1 MPPLGPL
8 DRALTDHSITRH
20 RIRPRFHRV
29 GIRKQIG
36 CCLFEIMLPCR
47 HPKSQVGT
55 LLFSTCAP
63 RSNMNRLRIS
73 LFLVQPHSAFSFSIQ
88 PFSRHT
94 HARFI
99 YALSSRPRP
108 RNTFLSGS
116 LYNPRFV
123 NETHYTPLHQRINTN
138 QTTTN
143 TQVAMLAK
151 FFLAPLF
158 ALAVK
163 AVSVTS
169 PTEGQNWG
177 TSGAQTVSWNA
188 VSTDPTS
195 FSIVLVNDVSCRD
208 ETGFRDDD
216 RQN

>member
-1 MPPLGPL
+1 
-8 DRALTDHSITRH
+8 
-20 RIRPRFHRV
+20 
-29 GIRKQIG
+29 
-36 CCLFEIMLPCR
+36 MLPCR
-47 HPKSQVGT
+47 HPKSQVGA
-55 LLFSTCAP
+55 LLYSTCAP

-73 LFLVQPHSAFSFSIQ
+73 LLLVQPHSAFSFSTQ
-88 PFSRHT
+88 PFSKLT

-99 YALSSRPRP
+99 YALFHDLDLA
-108 RNTFLSGS
+108 TFLSLRPR
-116 LYNPRFV
+116 LY
-123 NETHYTPLHQRINTN
+123 NETHHAPLHQRINTN
-138 QTTTN
+138 QTITN
-143 TQVAMLAK
+143 TQVAMLAR

-208 ETGFRDDD
+208 EIGFRHDE
-216 RQN
+216 RQR